1 MEKTS
6 TKLISCPHCKREFN
20 DNIVWNQFNVNT
32 HVKSCQTKMMP
43 NKKKKLIEAAKAI
56 RPLGSFFAPS
66 NILVIF
72 QLYFLFAFQ
81 YIIIK

>member
-43 NKKKKLIEAAKAI
+43 NIKKKLTCMKKPNMYEICIEKKDTQPHRQASRLK
-56 RPLGSFFAPS
+56 RD
-66 NILVIF
+66 
-72 QLYFLFAFQ
+72 
-81 YIIIK
+81 